1 MISLQIE
8 IAIRRQI
15 EMSVRLLP
23 YRVDC
28 SRDVLL
34 SMIIAGSLIMHAC
47 DECDGDIDNVHLNII
62 AYYLNGLAGMVG

>member
-8 IAIRRQI
+8 IAIRHQI

-23 YRVDC
+23 YRVDY

-47 DECDGDIDNVHLNII
+47 VLSASAVLSAMDLKT
-62 AYYLNGLAGMVG
+62 AYYYLS